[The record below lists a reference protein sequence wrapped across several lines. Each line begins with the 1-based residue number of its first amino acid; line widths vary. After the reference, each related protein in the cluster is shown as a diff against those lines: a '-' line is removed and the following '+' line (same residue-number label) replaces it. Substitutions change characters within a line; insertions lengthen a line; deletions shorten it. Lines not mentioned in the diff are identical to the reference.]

1 LSITLEVEFCIE
13 AVEEAL
19 VRYGTPEIFNTDSKN
34 DRTGASR
41 GSIVASDKLR
51 EYSRYSAVSQLP

>member
-19 VRYGTPEIFNTDSKN
+19 VRYGTPEVFS
-34 DRTGASR
+34 TGSGANWEA
-41 GSIVASDKLR
+41 G
-51 EYSRYSAVSQLP
+51 